1 MPGPD
6 PISAVPGP
14 CVFGAGRLLPL
25 IDILT
30 TEIAGVREADDIEHV
45 HRMRVASRR
54 LRAALPLFAGCFP
67 EKEYRLWLREIKKIT
82 RALGAARDT
91 DVQIAFLKKYLK
103 SQAGPIPREAPV
115 KTGESTSHSRDRN
128 PLGALLARLQKQR
141 GIFQKQ
147 VIAVLD
153 ELEHSQVLLSLR
165 AACATPP
172 PEPGKRRKRERYAGI
187 LPVAAG
193 RIGRRLQ
200 AVHRYEPFVH
210 NPDAVFEHHA
220 LRIAAKKL
228 RYTLEAYAPL
238 YRRNLARPIA
248 RIKRLQDLLGE
259 IHDCD
264 VWIEQMSLAIVR
276 QRGRRHPD
284 MGESGASVSAVAPF
298 RRLLANREKRRAF
311 LYRQFVRYW
320 DALVRNG
327 FWEDLPAAALTGQR
341 SVFANRRSL
350 PAKEEREAFLRF
362 AAVAPDHVAHSRT
375 VTTLAL
381 RLFDDL
387 APLHGLS
394 RRDRT
399 LLSYAATVHDIG
411 WIHGQAGHQKE
422 SAGMILASPGLPVP
436 VREQGIIALIAGLHG
451 GKMQARPDGLFTLLV
466 PADQKRVR
474 TLAALLRVADG
485 LDYLHAGSVSGLHC
499 AIRATEVLC
508 TLTGTGDT
516 ATEKARA
523 TRKSDLF
530 TEVFGKT
537 LVIA

>member
-6 PISAVPGP
+6 PAATVPGP
-14 CVFGAGRLLPL
+14 CIFGAGRLLPL
-25 IDILT
+25 VDVLSA
-30 TEIAGVREADDIEHV
+30 EIAGVREADDIEHV

-54 LRAALPLFAGCFP
+54 LRAALPLFADCFP
-67 EKEYRLWLREIKKIT
+67 EKEYRFWLREIKKIT
-82 RALGAARDT
+82 RALGAARDM

-103 SQAGPIPREAPV
+103 SQTGQVPQDAPV
-115 KTGESTSHSRDRN
+115 KAPENPSHTGN
-128 PLGALLARLQKQR
+128 PLGVLLTRFQKQR
-141 GIFQKQ
+141 GALQKQ

-153 ELEHSQVLLSLR
+153 EFEHSQVLPSLR
-165 AACATPP
+165 AACTPP
-172 PEPGKRRKRERYAGI
+172 AEPEKRRKRERYAGI

-200 AVHRYEPFVH
+200 VIHRYEPFVH

-238 YRRNLARPIA
+238 YRRDLARPIA
-248 RIKRLQDLLGE
+248 RIKRVQDLLGD

-276 QRGRRHPD
+276 QRGRRHPGTGD
-284 MGESGASVSAVAPF
+284 TGASISAVAPF
-298 RRLLANREKRRAF
+298 RRLLVNREKCRAR

-327 FWEDLPAAALTGQR
+327 FWEELPAAALTGQR
-341 SVFANRRSL
+341 SAFSSRRSL
-350 PAKEEREAFLRF
+350 PVKEEREAFLQL
-362 AAVAPDHVAHSRT
+362 AAVVPDHVAHSRT
-375 VTTLAL
+375 VMALAL
-381 RLFDDL
+381 RFFDEL
-387 APLHGLS
+387 APLHRLA

-399 LLSYAATVHDIG
+399 LLSYAAIVHDIG
-411 WIHGQAGHQKE
+411 WLHGQAGHQRK
-422 SAGMILASPGLPVP
+422 SAEMVLASPGLPVP
-436 VREQGIIALIAGLHG
+436 VREQGMVAVIAGLHG
-451 GKMQARPDGLFTLLV
+451 GKMQARPDGFFSLL
-466 PADQKRVR
+466 AETDQKRVR

-485 LDYLHAGSVSGLHC
+485 LDYLHAGSVKGLHC
-499 AIRATEVLC
+499 TIRATDVLC

-516 ATEKARA
+516 ATERARA

>member
-1 MPGPD
+1 MPGPE
-6 PISAVPGP
+6 PAAAVPGP
-14 CVFGAGRLLPL
+14 CIFGTGRLLPL
-25 IDILT
+25 IDVLSA
-30 TEIAGVREADDIEHV
+30 EIAGVREDDDIEHV

-54 LRAALPLFAGCFP
+54 LRAALPLFAECFP

-103 SQAGPIPREAPV
+103 SQAAPIPQNVPV
-115 KTGESTSHSRDRN
+115 KNPEDTSHSGD
-128 PLGALLARLQKQR
+128 PLGTLLARLQKQR
-141 GIFQKQ
+141 GILQKK

-153 ELEHSQVLLSLR
+153 ELEHSQVLPSLR
-165 AACATPP
+165 AACAPP
-172 PEPGKRRKRERYAGI
+172 TEIGKRKKRERYAGV

-193 RIGRRLQ
+193 RVGRRLQ
-200 AVHRYEPFVH
+200 AIHQYEPFVH

-238 YRRNLARPIA
+238 YRRSLARPIA
-248 RIKRLQDLLGE
+248 RIKRLQDLLGD

-276 QRGRRHPD
+276 QRSRRHPD
-284 MGESGASVSAVAPF
+284 AGEGGPSVSAVAPF
-298 RRLLANREKRRAF
+298 RRLLVNREKRRAR

-320 DALVRNG
+320 DGLVRTG
-327 FWEDLPAAALTGQR
+327 FWKILSSAALTGQR
-341 SVFANRRSL
+341 SAFSSRRSL
-350 PAKEEREAFLRF
+350 PAKEEREAFLRL
-362 AAVAPDHVAHSRT
+362 AAVAPDHLAHSRT
-375 VTTLAL
+375 VMALAL
-381 RLFDDL
+381 RLFDQL

-411 WIHGQAGHQKE
+411 WLHGQAGHQKK
-422 SAGMILASPGLPVP
+422 SAEMILASPGLPVP
-436 VREQGIIALIAGLHG
+436 VREQGIVALVAGLHG
-451 GKMQARPDGLFTLLV
+451 GKMQARPDGFFTILV
-466 PADQKRVR
+466 PADKKRVR
-474 TLAALLRVADG
+474 ALAALLRVADG
-485 LDYLHAGSVSGLHC
+485 LDYLHAANVTGLSC
-499 AIRATEVLC
+499 TVRAADVLC
-508 TLTGTGDT
+508 TLTCAGDA

-530 TEVFGKT
+530 AEVFGKP
-537 LVIA
+537 LVIT